1 MKGFIE
7 NIERITEENEA
18 FRQVLYTAAHIQLVV
33 MSLRPGEDIGEEV
46 HKLDQFLRV
55 ESGTGVAVID
65 GVQHKIAKGS
75 GVIVPAGARH
85 NLINTSQQHPLKLYT
100 IYGPPAHRDGV
111 VRKTKVTA
119 ETIEEHFDGKTTE

>member
-1 MKGFIE
+1 MKGFIGD
-7 NIERITEENEA
+7 IEKITEANEN
-18 FRQVLYTAAHIQLVV
+18 FREVLYTARHLQLVV

-55 ESGTGVAVID
+55 EAGVGMAIID
-65 GVQHKIAKGS
+65 GVQHKIMKGS
-75 GVIVPAGARH
+75 GVVVPAGARH

-119 ETIEEHFDGKTTE
+119 ETIEEHFDGKISE